1 MRLSWHQL
9 RSRMIRP
16 VLRLPGC
23 EITCGC
29 LRCSLWIPCAVWI
42 NHLKWHVLFVLPSL
56 EVNYLNSVYYPQLA
70 LFGKLQPQ
78 SSLLLEEAK
87 TQSKLCDRVVKGT
100 LQSAACQQ
108 WWKPVVE
115 NKFSE
120 TEDLKMKKII
130 KNSASVVFLTF
141 PKL

>member
-1 MRLSWHQL
+1 M
-9 RSRMIRP
+9 
-16 VLRLPGC
+16 
-23 EITCGC
+23 
-29 LRCSLWIPCAVWI
+29 
-42 NHLKWHVLFVLPSL
+42 LFVLPSL
-56 EVNYLNSVYYPQLA
+56 EVNYPNSVYYFEFA
-70 LFGKLQPQ
+70 LFGKLQPR
-78 SSLLLEEAK
+78 SLLLLAEAK

-100 LQSAACQQ
+100 LLSAACQQ
-108 WWKPVVE
+108 RWKPVVE